1 MHVVDATDSDYA
13 FLAREL
19 WRYRELAWVFA
30 ARDLKV
36 RYRQAVI
43 GIAWAVLQ
51 PLVMMGLF
59 LVFARW
65 SGKTPSESSQTYAL
79 SSYIG
84 LLIWQLFSYTVRES
98 TTSLVG
104 HRDLVTK
111 VYFPRLLLPLSTVL
125 CALVDFGFAL
135 LMLLPLMWWTGVLP
149 GVAVITFPLWILLAM
164 LAAIAVGIW
173 LSALNALYRDIGYV
187 VPFLLQV
194 GLFVTPVL
202 YETGAV
208 VPDDWQWLWAIN
220 PLVGIIEG
228 CRWSLLPVGRTA
240 GPTVVMLGLS
250 LLVTLLLLT
259 SGLWYFRRAEQW
271 IADRI

>member
-1 MHVVDATDSDYA
+1 MNSIDAADLNYA
-13 FLAREL
+13 FLAQEL
-19 WRYRELAWVFA
+19 WQYRELALVFA
-30 ARDLKV
+30 TRDLKV

-51 PLVMMGLF
+51 PLVMMSLF
-59 LVFARW
+59 MVFTRW
-65 SGKTPSESSQTYAL
+65 SGKTPSAHAETYAV

-111 VYFPRLLLPLSTVL
+111 VYFPRLLLPLSTAL
-125 CALVDFGFAL
+125 CALVDFGFAFL
-135 LMLLPLMWWTGVLP
+135 VLVPLMWWTGIVPGMAVLL
-149 GVAVITFPLWILLAM
+149 FPIWLLLA
-164 LAAIAVGIW
+164 LLTSIAVGIW

-187 VPFLLQV
+187 VPFLLQI

-202 YETGAV
+202 YETRSV
-208 VPDDWQWLWAIN
+208 VPAQWQGLWALN
-220 PLVGIIEG
+220 PLVGMIEG
-228 CRWSLLPVGRTA
+228 CRWSLMPA
-240 GPTVVMLGLS
+240 GSTDGPSVVIVVLS
-250 LLVTLLLLT
+250 LCSLVALLV

>member
-1 MHVVDATDSDYA
+1 MHVVDAADSDYV

-59 LVFARW
+59 LLFTRW
-65 SGKTPSESSQTYAL
+65 SGKTPSQHANTYAL
-79 SSYIG
+79 SCYIG
-84 LLIWQLFSYTVRES
+84 LLIWQMFSYTVRES

-111 VYFPRLLLPLSTVL
+111 VYFPRLLLPLSTVI

-135 LMLLPLMWWTGVLP
+135 LVLGPLLWWSGVLP
-149 GVAVITFPLWILLAM
+149 GAAVIMFPLGIMLGM

-173 LSALNALYRDIGYV
+173 LSALNALYRDIGYI
-187 VPFLLQV
+187 VPFLLQI

-202 YETGAV
+202 YETRAV
-208 VPDDWQWLWAIN
+208 VPENWQWLWALN
-220 PLVGIIEG
+220 PLVGSIEW
-228 CRWSLLPVGRTA
+228 CRWSLLPAGGTA
-240 GPTVVMLGLS
+240 GPTFVMLGLS
-250 LLVTLLLLT
+250 ILMTGLLLI